1 MSKEPMVVSF
11 SGGQT
16 SAFMC
21 DFLMQNYADAYEFH
35 FVFANTGREHEETLI
50 FADKVDKLLVLTLS
64 GWKGLP
70 VASMVLEC
78 VTALSHSKP
87 HPGTA
92 NHLSSSLAWREYLT
106 YRVRNAVTI

>member
-50 FADKVDKLLVLTLS
+50 FADKVDKLFGLNLV
-64 GWKGLP
+64 W
-70 VASMVLEC
+70 LEG
-78 VTALSHSKP
+78 VIATRS
-87 HPGTA
+87 
-92 NHLSSSLAWREYLT
+92 R
-106 YRVRNAVTI
+106 RR